1 MVSLKVCCLD
11 VALDFMCA
19 GKNMLEI
26 LLRLKINIK
35 IRDGTQSLVV
45 VVSGDDKELCGD
57 IHSLEVREMS
67 LVAALSKN

>member
-1 MVSLKVCCLD
+1 
-11 VALDFMCA
+11 
-19 GKNMLEI
+19 MLEI